1 MWLVATILNRADI
14 NHDHPHRKFNWTA
27 QVWNPEEVK
36 TNLPN
41 KASQSLLVLRQSVP
55 ISKNLLSRLFLG
67 FSSLLFQQRVPAL
80 KSPKNSQK
88 YYDIQGLDGHNPRTR
103 GIEVRVPPDP
113 LEQGSLR
120 MTTMLRPFSK

>member
-1 MWLVATILNRADI
+1 MWLVATILNRADTY
-14 NHDHPHRKFNWTA
+14 HDHPHRKFNWTA
-27 QVWNPEEVK
+27 QVWSPEEVK

-41 KASQSLLVLRQSVP
+41 KASQSLLVLRQS

-67 FSSLLFQQRVPAL
+67 FSSLLFQRRVPAL
-80 KSPKNSQK
+80 KSPRNSQK
-88 YYDIQGLDGHNPRTR
+88 HCDIQGLDGHNPRTR

-120 MTTMLRPFSK
+120 MTTMLHLFSK